1 MSSDAFDPYIL
12 AVIAMLLLCSVL
24 TRVGF
29 FLFGDHVPLSEGVR
43 RALRYAPAA
52 ALAAII
58 VPGMLPLAPGG
69 TMTIAAD
76 QLLASLVA
84 IFVCLRTRNAI
95 LVIVVGMAV
104 FWGLRLFFSGFGG

>member
-1 MSSDAFDPYIL
+1 MFDDAFTPYIL
-12 AVIAMLLLCSVL
+12 AVIAALLLCSFL

-29 FLFGDHVPLSEGVR
+29 FLCGHHVPLSEGGR

-58 VPGMLPLAPGG
+58 VPGMLPLASNG

-76 QLLASLVA
+76 QLLAALVG
-84 IFVCLRTRNAI
+84 IVVCLRTRNAI
-95 LVIVVGMAV
+95 LVIVAGMVV
-104 FWGLRLFFSGFGG
+104 FWGLRLIF